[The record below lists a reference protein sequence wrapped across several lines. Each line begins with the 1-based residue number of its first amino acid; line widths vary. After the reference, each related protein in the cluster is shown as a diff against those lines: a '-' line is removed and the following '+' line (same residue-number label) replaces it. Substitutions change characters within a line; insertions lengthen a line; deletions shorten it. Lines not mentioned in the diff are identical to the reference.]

1 LNKIQV
7 YILCKNR
14 LDFFKKTL
22 SSVLNQNFKDY
33 DLIISDNSD
42 DDKIKNFIKSNN
54 FKLKYIQ
61 RKKLFTAI
69 EHYRVLIK
77 EASKEFVI
85 FLHDDDI
92 LETNYLFEV
101 FYKITSDPDLVAVG
115 CNAYYLRNDLKLSKK
130 FSNINQ
136 DITISNLLT
145 LLRSYMEI
153 NGPKHV
159 PFPSYIYKTSKI
171 KNNFISKD
179 EGGKYS
185 DFFFLTKLITHGK
198 IFWLS
203 EPLMSYRIH
212 SQSDSSFESILDRIN
227 LINNICTKYNLHR
240 KNNLIIQYKF
250 KYLLSFY
257 KKDLLKYKKRK
268 IIVLKFLFFQLTN
281 LFFLKNLFKK
291 LINNFNYL

>member
-1 LNKIQV
+1 MNKIQV

-14 LDFFKKTL
+14 LDFFKNTL

-42 DDKIKNFIKSNN
+42 DDKIKNYIKSNN

-61 RKKLFTAI
+61 RKKSFTAI

-101 FYKITSDPDLVAVG
+101 FNKITSNPDLVAVG
-115 CNAYYLRNDLKLSKK
+115 CNAHYLRNDLKLSKK

-136 DITISNLLT
+136 DIIISNLLT

-153 NGPKHV
+153 NGLKHV

-171 KNNFISKD
+171 KNNFISED

-185 DFFFLTKLITHGK
+185 DLFFLTKLINHGK

-203 EPLMSYRIH
+203 KPLMSYRIH
-212 SQSDSSFESILDRIN
+212 SQNDSSFESILDRIN
-227 LINNICTKYNLHR
+227 LINNICTEYNLHR

-291 LINNFNYL
+291 TN